1 MTIPSIATKRKGQ
14 YIFYYDE
21 SVRLPEL
28 LKFFREQGY
37 ICDDENSKIG
47 EYPLLPTNGQQVK
60 VVIHDDNSQAQIN
73 SISRH
78 GRKESS
84 RLVEKLNDFF
94 ETKA

>member
-37 ICDDENSKIG
+37 ICDDKRNKIG
-47 EYPLLPTNGQQVK
+47 EYTCLPTNGQQVK
-60 VVIHDDNSQAQIN
+60 VIIQDDNSQVQIN
-73 SISRH
+73 PLSRH
-78 GRKESS
+78 GRKESHG
-84 RLVEKLNDFF
+84 LVEKLNDSFGN
-94 ETKA
+94 E